1 MLLLV
6 LFMALYWAAV
16 ARHRFRGPQPS
27 SEAEL
32 HRIETEMQ

>member
-1 MLLLV
+1 
-6 LFMALYWAAV
+6 MALYWGLD

-32 HRIETEMQ
+32 RRIEAAL